1 MSGKRGLVP
10 SNFIEKVADDELED
24 FHGLPLSM
32 RNGHSIDGA
41 SPGSDV
47 NEGII
52 VATSMTVSTST
63 LNLT

>member
-32 RNGHSIDGA
+32 RNGHTIDGA

-47 NEGII
+47 NEG
-52 VATSMTVSTST
+52 TSSYDDCYV
-63 LNLT
+63 LR